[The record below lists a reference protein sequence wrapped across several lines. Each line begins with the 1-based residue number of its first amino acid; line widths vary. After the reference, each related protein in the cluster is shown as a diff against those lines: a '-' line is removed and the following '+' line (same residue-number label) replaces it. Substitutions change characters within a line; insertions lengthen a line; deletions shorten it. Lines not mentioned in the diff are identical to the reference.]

1 MSAETAESYR
11 SSEDELANLILWE
24 TVLTQLEDNLE
35 SFLEVQSLTEQA
47 RGITADWEPPADL
60 GPLPE
65 QLVTRARL
73 LSKAQH
79 RASAQ
84 LRSESRTN
92 RKQSLLIRSVP
103 GPASSAVYLEV
114 DG

>member
-1 MSAETAESYR
+1 MSAESAEPYR
-11 SSEDELANLILWE
+11 GPEELANLALWE
-24 TVLTQLEDNLE
+24 FVLTQLEDNLE
-35 SFLEVQSLTEQA
+35 SFLEGQSLTEQA
-47 RGITADWEPPADL
+47 REVAADWEPPADL

-65 QLVTRARL
+65 ELVTRARM
-73 LSKAQH
+73 LSKAQT
-79 RASAQ
+79 RAYAQ

-103 GPASSAVYLEV
+103 GPAASAVYLEV

>member
-1 MSAETAESYR
+1 MSAESAEPYR
-11 SSEDELANLILWE
+11 SPEELANFVLWE

-35 SFLEVQSLTEQA
+35 SFLEGRSVSEQA
-47 RGITADWEPPADL
+47 REVAADWEPPAEL

-65 QLVTRARL
+65 ALITRARL
-73 LSKAQH
+73 LSKAQS
-79 RASAQ
+79 RAYAQ

-92 RKQSLLIRSVP
+92 RKQSMLIRSVP

>member
-1 MSAETAESYR
+1 MSAEREEPYR
-11 SSEDELANLILWE
+11 TPEELANLALWG

-35 SFLEVQSLTEQA
+35 IFLEGRSVTEQA
-47 RGITADWEPPADL
+47 REAAADWDPPAEL

-65 QLVTRARL
+65 ALMVRARL
-73 LSKAQH
+73 LSKAQS
-79 RASAQ
+79 RAYTQ
-84 LRSESRTN
+84 LRNESRTN
-92 RKQSLLIRSVP
+92 RKQSLLISSVS